1 MAFWGALFGQPI
13 RITIPAEFANE
24 AALLAYL
31 GLGAAELRKIWY
43 YRGRMYQH
51 FSIAKGPKKVRMIS
65 APDER
70 LKFLQRK
77 LADKLTELYRPR
89 NPVHGFVAERSI
101 KTNALSHLRRRFV
114 VNIDLKDFFPTIS
127 QKRVE
132 GMLSSLG
139 IDTRVAEIIGR
150 ICCNDGH
157 LPQGAPSSPML
168 SNMICFRLDKNLLGI
183 AKEARCI
190 YTRYADDIT
199 FSSHQ
204 PPTKLFEA
212 TVPPAGRFSPH
223 LFSPKLRDVFHH
235 NGFAINPDKAHYADR
250 HSRRMV
256 TGLKVNELLNVDRR
270 YVRNIRAALH
280 SIEKVGIE
288 DAEKKYQEKYGG
300 SSSLAAHLQGK
311 ISFLTHVKGQSDPV
325 VRGIALR
332 FNKCFPLRPIKVTP
346 TPDEIRDRA
355 VWVVEHTEIPEVEHA
370 ELQGTAFFLK
380 DVGLVTAAHCV
391 EGVIDD
397 VEVEVFHPSK
407 HANRFKATVR
417 KRDDHRDLAILDH
430 QIPATEYFELDPIS
444 HAIATGDTMK
454 AVGYPGWAA
463 GDPLNIRSGDV
474 SALTVKSKVELIEVA
489 QKLPQGMSGGPLL
502 DANDA
507 VAGIIHKGG
516 PDVGRD
522 FAVHIKELED
532 WLKEG

>member
-1 MAFWGALFGQPI
+1 
-13 RITIPAEFANE
+13 
-24 AALLAYL
+24 
-31 GLGAAELRKIWY
+31 
-43 YRGRMYQH
+43 
-51 FSIAKGPKKVRMIS
+51 
-65 APDER
+65 
-70 LKFLQRK
+70 
-77 LADKLTELYRPR
+77 
-89 NPVHGFVAERSI
+89 
-101 KTNALSHLRRRFV
+101 
-114 VNIDLKDFFPTIS
+114 
-127 QKRVE
+127 
-132 GMLSSLG
+132 MLSSLG

-223 LFSPKLRDVFHH
+223 LFAPKLRDVFHH

-288 DAEKKYQEKYGG
+288 HAEKKYQEKYGG

-332 FNKCFPLRPIKVTP
+332 FNKCFPSHPIKVTP
-346 TPDEIRDRA
+346 TPAEIRDRA
-355 VWVVEHTEIPEVEHA
+355 VWVVEHPEC
-370 ELQGTAFFLK
+370 QGTAFFLK
-380 DVGLVTAAHCV
+380 CVGLVTAAHCV
-391 EGVIDD
+391 EGVND
-397 VEVEVFHPSK
+397 VEILHPSK
-407 HANRFKATVR
+407 HANTFKATVR
-417 KRDDHRDLAILDH
+417 KRHEHRDLAILDH
-430 QIPATEYFELDPIS
+430 QIPPTEYFELDPIAR
-444 HAIATGDTMK
+444 AIA
-454 AVGYPGWAA
+454 
-463 GDPLNIRSGDV
+463 
-474 SALTVKSKVELIEVA
+474 
-489 QKLPQGMSGGPLL
+489 
-502 DANDA
+502 
-507 VAGIIHKGG
+507 
-516 PDVGRD
+516 
-522 FAVHIKELED
+522 
-532 WLKEG
+532 